1 LAQSLHLY
9 RGKTRQVKN
18 MAAIAR
24 TILKKVELESYVT
37 RASLDKSFNRNGLCA
52 YCSRKVTCAFNS
64 SYGLVYDCED
74 YDAGD
79 EATCSLTFTTMDLSL
94 EDEESEYGLCSQC
107 QIRDICQLKKING
120 GIWHCDEYQ

>member
-1 LAQSLHLY
+1 
-9 RGKTRQVKN
+9 

-24 TILKKVELESYVT
+24 TILRKVELESYIT
-37 RASLDKSFNRNGLCA
+37 RAYLDKSFNRNGLCA
-52 YCSRKVTCAFNS
+52 YCSRKVTCKLNS

-79 EATCSLTFTTMDLSL
+79 EASCSLTFTTLDLSSG
-94 EDEESEYGLCSQC
+94 EDNEVYGLCAQC

-120 GIWHCDEYQ
+120 GVWHCDEYQ